1 MGFLERGQ
9 FQRGRFI
16 RERCSL
22 ERRFYKIEG
31 GPIREECFLERWIYK
46 IGGLFGVYLGVL
58 EERGNFQTE
67 FYQRRGGFLES
78 GADQRGA
85 SYRRKIFTVGGLSER
100 EVFIGKEDFQRGR
113 GFRVLFS
120 ISESDLKNSLAHNSS
135 YFFRELQVSITCE
148 RSFHMFWFLNNRA
161 EYIVENSHH

>member
-1 MGFLERGQ
+1 MGLLERGQ

-31 GPIREECFLERWIYK
+31 GPIREGCFLKRWIYK
-46 IGGLFGVYLGVL
+46 IGGLFGVYMG
-58 EERGNFQTE
+58 
-67 FYQRRGGFLES
+67 FYKRVIFRRSFIRDGG
-78 GADQRGA
+78 RGA
-85 SYRRKIFTVGGLSER
+85 FQRAGLIR
-100 EVFIGKEDFQRGR
+100 EGPPIEGRYLELEAYQRGR
-113 GFRVLFS
+113 GFRVIFS
-120 ISESDLKNSLAHNSS
+120 ISESDFKNLLAHNSS

-148 RSFHMFWFLNNRA
+148 RSFHMFWFLSNRA